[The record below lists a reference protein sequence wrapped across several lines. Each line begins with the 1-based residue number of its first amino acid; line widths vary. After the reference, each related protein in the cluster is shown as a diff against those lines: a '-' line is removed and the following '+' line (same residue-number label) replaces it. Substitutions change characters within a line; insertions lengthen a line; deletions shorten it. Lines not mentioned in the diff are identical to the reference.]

1 MSDEIVPERNTEL
14 LRLLAAALEIADNLD
29 EIDVAIRISEA
40 IDLLERPL
48 KPLGSGPTKYT
59 IEV

>member
-1 MSDEIVPERNTEL
+1 MSDEIVPERDTEL

-40 IDLLERPL
+40 MDLLERPL
-48 KPLGSGPTKYT
+48 KPIDQCFSKNP
-59 IEV
+59 IE

>member
-40 IDLLERPL
+40 IDILERPL
-48 KPLGSGPTKYT
+48 KP
-59 IEV
+59 ID

>member
-48 KPLGSGPTKYT
+48 KPIDQCFGKNPV
-59 IEV
+59 E